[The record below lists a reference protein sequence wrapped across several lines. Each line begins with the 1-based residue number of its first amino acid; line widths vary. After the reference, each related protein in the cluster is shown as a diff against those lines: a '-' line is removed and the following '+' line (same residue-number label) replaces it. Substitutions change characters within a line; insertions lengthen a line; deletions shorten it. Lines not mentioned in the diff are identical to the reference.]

1 MSLYD
6 ISEPMQKAI
15 QNVLPTAAI
24 SRAEKRATDRY
35 AKKYC
40 KKFEKICKND
50 KRLNVFKTMVALMRS
65 GKTHLAITHNIPY
78 ILKNTDCRV
87 VVLTAPL
94 TGIIKQNA
102 LELKLAASEIPNVVY
117 CTRPSEVEETLK
129 RGKKA
134 VIYMTNKSAWTGD
147 KAKEVF
153 KSIIDNK
160 IMIATFMDEAWTWTI
175 SDEEVVSEISG
186 NSSGDDYQATW
197 YKIMREIAKYSCYTY
212 GLSATETDQLNGK
225 VPATDQSMK
234 YEIVISMLNP
244 KELSYRLAWMGDVT
258 WFYDGASL
266 DGDVLTPEEALQKM
280 VQTRATIESS
290 SKQFY
295 SMNGDYEGLSKRTA
309 MIQCNDKRG
318 YYNISKVSELLIN
331 TEKDFDNNTFGFSVL
346 SSDGSYLFN
355 KNGDKQ
361 TCSEEDIYKHLDDE
375 NHPLRFCL
383 IVNMA
388 KMGVTVRTWKEIF
401 LFPHTE
407 TKNKNGSVVY
417 VKNQS
422 MGRGLTPNCGRSSKT
437 FWEFG
442 ADISMTPTIPI
453 PLNTVNFYM
462 WLSKTNQDAVTVFK
476 RDFCPSYED
485 FKQLVKE
492 LACPMCGA
500 EPEHQ
505 KKEVL
510 PDTVRDNLS
519 ATLDIL

>member
-1 MSLYD
+1 
-6 ISEPMQKAI
+6 
-15 QNVLPTAAI
+15 
-24 SRAEKRATDRY
+24 
-35 AKKYC
+35 
-40 KKFEKICKND
+40 
-50 KRLNVFKTMVALMRS
+50 
-65 GKTHLAITHNIPY
+65 
-78 ILKNTDCRV
+78 
-87 VVLTAPL
+87 
-94 TGIIKQNA
+94 
-102 LELKLAASEIPNVVY
+102 
-117 CTRPSEVEETLK
+117 
-129 RGKKA
+129 
-134 VIYMTNKSAWTGD
+134 
-147 KAKEVF
+147 
-153 KSIIDNK
+153 
-160 IMIATFMDEAWTWTI
+160 
-175 SDEEVVSEISG
+175 
-186 NSSGDDYQATW
+186 
-197 YKIMREIAKYSCYTY
+197 
-212 GLSATETDQLNGK
+212 
-225 VPATDQSMK
+225 
-234 YEIVISMLNP
+234 
-244 KELSYRLAWMGDVT
+244 
-258 WFYDGASL
+258 
-266 DGDVLTPEEALQKM
+266 M

-510 PDTVRDNLS
+510 PDTVRDNLN